1 MIAPGWRAGR
11 RRRTLLRLQHM
22 DLLLLIKTIIM
33 GIVEGLTEFLP
44 VSSTGHL
51 IATDALIGFADSIGG
66 KAVSDTFEIFIQ
78 LGAIL
83 AVVVYFARDLIDLLR
98 RALSEMAPRRF
109 LLSVLIAFLP
119 AALVGVLLA
128 DAIKAYLF
136 GPLSVAIMLIVG
148 GVIMLFVE
156 SRPRRAAT
164 FALEDVGHGQALA
177 IGLAQLAALVP
188 GVSRSASTLIGG
200 LYAGLDRPTALKF
213 SFYLSIPTLGAA
225 TIYDVIK
232 SRDLIT
238 ASALPAFGIGL
249 VVSFVVALVVVKF
262 FLNYVSKHDLRLF
275 AWYRIVA
282 GWLLIALSLAGVLA

>member
-1 MIAPGWRAGR
+1 
-11 RRRTLLRLQHM
+11 M

-83 AVVVYFARDLIDLLR
+83 AVVVYFARDLADLLR
-98 RALSEMAPRRF
+98 RALSDMAPRRF
-109 LLSVLIAFLP
+109 LLGVLIAFLP
-119 AALVGVLLA
+119 AALVGLLLG
-128 DAIKAYLF
+128 DTIKAYLF

-156 SRPRRAAT
+156 SRPRKAAT
-164 FALEDVGHGQALA
+164 FALEDMGLGQALA

-238 ASALPAFGIGL
+238 ATALPAFGIGL
-249 VVSFVVALVVVKF
+249 VVSFVVALLVVKF
-262 FLNYVSKHDLRLF
+262 FLRYVSTRDLRPF

-282 GWLLIALSLAGVLA
+282 GWVLIALSLGGVLGS

>member
-1 MIAPGWRAGR
+1 MELW
-11 RRRTLLRLQHM
+11 
-22 DLLLLIKTIIM
+22 LLIKTIVM

-66 KAVSDTFEIFIQ
+66 KALSDTFEIFIQ

-83 AVVVYFARDLIDLLR
+83 AVVVYFSRDLIDVLR
-98 RALSEMAPRRF
+98 RSVSEQAPRR
-109 LLSVLIAFLP
+109 LLLGVLLAFVP
-119 AALVGVLLA
+119 AALVGVLA
-128 DAIKAYLF
+128 SDAIKAYLF
-136 GPLSVAIMLIVG
+136 GPFTVAIMLIVG
-148 GVIMLFVE
+148 GVVMLIVE
-156 SRPRRAAT
+156 SRPRRPAT
-164 FALEDVGHGQALA
+164 FGLEDVSLGQALA

-225 TIYDVIK
+225 TIYDAIK

-238 ASALPAFGIGL
+238 ATALPAFALGL
-249 VVSFVVALVVVKF
+249 VVSFLVALVVVKF
-262 FLNYVSKHDLRLF
+262 FLRYVSTRDLRPF
-275 AWYRIVA
+275 AWYRIAA
-282 GWLLIALSLAGVLA
+282 GWVLIALSLADVLA

>member
-1 MIAPGWRAGR
+1 MELW
-11 RRRTLLRLQHM
+11 
-22 DLLLLIKTIIM
+22 LLIKTIVM

-66 KAVSDTFEIFIQ
+66 KALSDTFEIFIQ

-83 AVVVYFARDLIDLLR
+83 AVVVYFSRDLIDVLR
-98 RALSEMAPRRF
+98 RSVSEQAPRR
-109 LLSVLIAFLP
+109 LLLGVLLAFVP
-119 AALVGVLLA
+119 AALVGVLA
-128 DAIKAYLF
+128 SDAIKAYLF
-136 GPLSVAIMLIVG
+136 GPFTVAIMLIVG
-148 GVIMLFVE
+148 GVVMLIVE
-156 SRPRRAAT
+156 SRPRRPAT
-164 FALEDVGHGQALA
+164 FALEEVSLGQALA

-225 TIYDVIK
+225 TIYDAIK

-238 ASALPAFGIGL
+238 ATALPAFALGL
-249 VVSFVVALVVVKF
+249 VVSFLVALVVVKF
-262 FLNYVSKHDLRLF
+262 FLRYVSTRDLRPF
-275 AWYRIVA
+275 AWYRIAA
-282 GWLLIALSLAGVLA
+282 GWVLIALSLADVLA